1 MVTAAGQACKRS
13 HGARTGVALGIV
25 TVHSGILD
33 SVRPRLAAAVG
44 LIVRL
49 LIFLLKAGVKV
60 NDSRRQPCAALARP
74 PRRGPGRID
83 GRRRL
88 PERIRGCGAG
98 RRPGGGGA
106 RRARAARPEA
116 LPAEA
121 ADEHLGGRA
130 STAWCGPPWSPGSR
144 PTPPGS
150 LSLVQGQQRL
160 ARQACVLGSRGS
172 RWAGVAAGGG
182 TESPSVLESM
192 RLGRTP
198 LGLAGQLFAPPLFAA
213 APRPPPL
220 PLPPPPPPLPSLAA
234 ASALQSIRTRRR
246 KALSAIC
253 AAASSSLHR
262 TAVLVFLARQSR
274 LLPFPLSAP
283 TDYF

>member
-1 MVTAAGQACKRS
+1 MQTSR
-13 HGARTGVALGIV
+13 GARTGVALSIV
-25 TVHSGILD
+25 SVRSGILCFF
-33 SVRPRLAAAVG
+33 RPRLAAAVG
-44 LIVRL
+44 LVVCLPVFLIKARVRVRD
-49 LIFLLKAGVKV
+49 G
-60 NDSRRQPCAALARP
+60 RRGPCAALART
-74 PRRGPGRID
+74 PRRRSGRLD

-88 PERIRGCGAG
+88 PERLSWCGAS

-198 LGLAGQLFAPPLFAA
+198 LGLAGQLLAPPLFAA

-220 PLPPPPPPLPSLAA
+220 PPPPPPPPPPSLAA
-234 ASALQSIRTRRR
+234 ASALHSMRTRRR

-253 AAASSSLHR
+253 AAASSSLQR
-262 TAVLVFLARQSR
+262 TAVLVFLARQCAR
-274 LLPFPLSAP
+274 LLPFPSSAP
-283 TDYF
+283 TEYF